1 MKCLEEDLKCG
12 VWTLDSHVFTHTPA
26 RVRQKLA
33 YLRYKIKSAANRD
46 IYFERIQLIVSGARQ
61 TDESANKDDP
71 VLESQDKVET

>member
-12 VWTLDSHVFTHTPA
+12 VWTAHTPA

>member
-1 MKCLEEDLKCG
+1 MSGRGSE
-12 VWTLDSHVFTHTPA
+12 VWGMDGHVFTHTPA

-71 VLESQDKVET
+71 ALESQDTVET